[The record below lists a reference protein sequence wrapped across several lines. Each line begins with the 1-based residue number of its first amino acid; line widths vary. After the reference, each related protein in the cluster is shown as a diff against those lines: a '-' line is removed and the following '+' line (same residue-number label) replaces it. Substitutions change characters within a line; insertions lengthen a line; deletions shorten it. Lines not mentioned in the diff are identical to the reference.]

1 MMQPHPYGAHEV
13 MELHEVLTCAID
25 ALNTMQLYTPYIRD
39 PELAQLVSYQ
49 MQFMQN
55 EYNSMVHTVHGLGAG
70 DSLPYR
76 PSTQAWQT
84 LTPQTS
90 VMAQPPA
97 APQQTASHQPNAYTG
112 QMDDRDVASAVLGLH
127 KAGAKAKMAAA
138 LEAAHPQLRGMLLQG
153 AVNGAQQAY
162 DVWRY
167 MQRKGYYP
175 LATLQEAT
183 SAQLLRGYQP
193 AAADGQ
199 MAMMSEQVTTSA
211 AAQPQ
216 TRPAAGSVLTN
227 AVDPGEAAV
236 QQTPPLAS
244 LHAGGTVGQ
253 PVNAS
258 QIFSSS
264 AYRQE
269 HSGIPA
275 GETAMIAGQDAAM
288 TADLTGG
295 MSRQTEGR
303 QAKSRKKGTAP
314 DSTVGQ

>member
-13 MELHEVLTCAID
+13 MELHEALTCAID

-39 PELAQLVSYQ
+39 PELAQLVGYQ

-76 PSTQAWQT
+76 PSTQAWRTQA
-84 LTPQTS
+84 PPS
-90 VMAQPPA
+90 SAAAQPPA
-97 APQQTASHQPNAYTG
+97 APQQAASHQPNAHPD
-112 QMDDRDVASAVLGLH
+112 QMDDHDVASAVLGLH

-138 LEAAHPQLRGMLLQG
+138 LEAAHPHLRGMLLQG
-153 AVNGAQQAY
+153 AVNCAQQAY

-175 LATLQEAT
+175 LATLREET

-193 AAADGQ
+193 AAVDGQ
-199 MAMMSEQVTTSA
+199 MAMSEQVPPFASV
-211 AAQPQ
+211 QPQ
-216 TRPAAGSVLTN
+216 TRPAVDSVLTN
-227 AVDPGEAAV
+227 AVDPGVAAV
-236 QQTPPLAS
+236 QQTPPPSS
-244 LHAGGTVGQ
+244 LHAGGAAGQ

-269 HSGIPA
+269 HAGVPA

-288 TADLTGG
+288 TADLTGE
-295 MSRQTEGR
+295 MSRETEER
-303 QAKSRKKGTAP
+303 QAKRRKKDTPP
-314 DSTVGQ
+314 DSSVGQ